1 MEWLNY
7 HHLQYFFVVVR
18 KGSIRKASEE
28 LRVSSPA
35 ISTQLHSLEEHFA
48 EKLLVRSGRN
58 LVLTEMG
65 RVVFSYAE
73 EIFALGQ
80 ELMKAVKDRPT
91 GRPLR
96 LVVGVVDVVPKM
108 IAQWLNRTA
117 GALFVF
123 ALSSSTR
130 LWCSRSTNCW
140 YRRVRVAKRSLA
152 RVM

>member
-7 HHLQYFFVVVR
+7 HHLRYFFTVAR
-18 KGSIRKASEE
+18 TGSISRASEE
-28 LRVSSPA
+28 LRVSSPP
-35 ISTQLHSLEEHFA
+35 ISAQLRSLEGQLG

-58 LVLTEMG
+58 LVLSEMG

-80 ELMKAVKDRPT
+80 ELMKTVKDRPT

-108 IAQWLNRTA
+108 IA
-117 GALFVF
+117 
-123 ALSSSTR
+123 
-130 LWCSRSTNCW
+130 
-140 YRRVRVAKRSLA
+140 
-152 RVM
+152 